1 LFLDEDNLAL
11 SAQCQRALQDIRRD
25 PTDQQL
31 RKFSEKFGQFLPLQA
46 AYDAI
51 NISGHIFV
59 TACQLGGQLQSSKF
73 AGSLTELKDIQKQD
87 ALKSEMGINFNAQ
100 YASGSINYGKQRQT
114 GTQDFAG
121 RGVDVS
127 SLAWTARGG
136 NSLLCAKSVAPNSFW
151 GSC

>member
-1 LFLDEDNLAL
+1 MSESASGHSTRPYRSAIAEIQREIWSVLAT
-11 SAQCQRALQDIRRD
+11 
-25 PTDQQL
+25 P
-31 RKFSEKFGQFLPLQA
+31 G

-114 GTQDFAG
+114 GTQDFTG